1 VYYGQDEPAAAEG
14 VAVPDTVY
22 GVPLHPLVNHAVV
35 VLVPLAVLGTLVIAA
50 VPRWRTA
57 YGWLV
62 VALSAV
68 AFASVPVATR
78 SGRNL
83 KASLDLGGPALEKI
97 QEHQMMGDRL
107 IWAVGAMLVLDLV
120 LMLMH
125 RTGRPTGQTTLVGV
139 LASIAGLVALVLVV
153 LTGHLGAQAV
163 WNPAG

>member
-1 VYYGQDEPAAAEG
+1 M
-14 VAVPDTVY
+14 PDTVF

-35 VLVPLAVLGTLVIAA
+35 VLVPLAVLGTLIVTV

-62 VALSAV
+62 LALTGV

-83 KASLDLGGPALEKI
+83 EASLELGGPALEKV
-97 QEHQMMGDRL
+97 QDHQVMGDRV
-107 IWAVGAMLVLDLV
+107 IWAVGTMLVLDLA

-125 RTGRPTGQTTLVGV
+125 RAGRPAGQTTIIGV

-153 LTGHLGAQAV
+153 LTGHLGAAAV

>member
-1 VYYGQDEPAAAEG
+1 M
-14 VAVPDTVY
+14 
-22 GVPLHPLVNHAVV
+22 
-35 VLVPLAVLGTLVIAA
+35 
-50 VPRWRTA
+50 

-62 VALSAV
+62 VALAAV

-83 KASLDLGGPALEKI
+83 EASLDLGGPVLDKVL
-97 QEHQMMGDRL
+97 EHQAMADRV
-107 IWAVGAMLVLDLV
+107 IWAVGVMFGLDLV

-125 RTGRPTGQTTLVGV
+125 RAGRPTGQATLVAV
-139 LASIAGLVALVLVV
+139 LASIAGLIALVLVV

>member
-1 VYYGQDEPAAAEG
+1 
-14 VAVPDTVY
+14 VPDTVF

-35 VLVPLAVLGTLVIAA
+35 VLVPLAVLGTLIVTV

-62 VALSAV
+62 LALTGV

-83 KASLDLGGPALEKI
+83 EASLELGGPALDKV
-97 QEHQMMGDRL
+97 QEHQEMGDRL
-107 IWAVGAMLVLDLV
+107 IWAVGAMFVLDLV
-120 LMLMH
+120 MMLMH
-125 RTGRPTGQTTLVGV
+125 RAGRPSGQATLIGV
-139 LASIAGLVALVLVV
+139 LASIAGLVALVVVV

>member
-1 VYYGQDEPAAAEG
+1 
-14 VAVPDTVY
+14 VPDTVF

-35 VLVPLAVLGTLVIAA
+35 VLVPLAVLGTLLITI

-62 VALSAV
+62 VALSAA

-83 KASLDLGGPALEKI
+83 EASLELGGPVLDKV
-97 QEHQMMGDRL
+97 QEHQEMGDRL
-107 IWAVGAMLVLDLV
+107 IWAAGAMFVLDLL

-125 RTGRPTGQTTLVGV
+125 RSGRPTGQATLVAV
-139 LASIAGLVALVLVV
+139 LASIAGLIALVLVV

>member
-1 VYYGQDEPAAAEG
+1 ML
-14 VAVPDTVY
+14 PDTIY

-62 VALSAV
+62 VALAAV

-78 SGRNL
+78 SGRDL
-83 KASLDLGGPALEKI
+83 QESLGLGGPALEKV
-97 QEHQMMGDRL
+97 QEHQQMGDRL
-107 IWAVGAMLVLDLV
+107 IWAVGAMLVLDLA

-125 RTGRPTGQTTLVGV
+125 RAGRPSGQTTIVAV
-139 LASIAGLVALVLVV
+139 LASIAGLAALVIVV
-153 LTGHLGAQAV
+153 LTGHLGASAV

>member
-1 VYYGQDEPAAAEG
+1 M
-14 VAVPDTVY
+14 PDTVF
-22 GVPLHPLVNHAVV
+22 GVPLHPLVNHAVI
-35 VLVPLAVLGTLVIAA
+35 VLVPLAVLGTLVITA

-68 AFASVPVATR
+68 AFVSVPVATR

-83 KASLDLGGPALEKI
+83 EASLELGGPALEKV
-97 QEHQMMGDRL
+97 QDHQTMGDRV
-107 IWAVGAMLVLDLV
+107 IWAVGAMFVLDLV
-120 LMLMH
+120 VMLMH
-125 RTGRPTGQTTLVGV
+125 RSGRPAGQTTLVGV

-153 LTGHLGAQAV
+153 LTGHLGAAAV

>member
-1 VYYGQDEPAAAEG
+1 M
-14 VAVPDTVY
+14 PDTVF
-22 GVPLHPLVNHAVV
+22 GVPLHPLVNHAAV
-35 VLVPLAVLGTLVIAA
+35 VLVPLAVLGTLLITV
-50 VPRWRTA
+50 VPRWRTV

-62 VALSAV
+62 VALAAV
-68 AFASVPVATR
+68 AFATVPVVTR

-83 KASLDLGGPALEKI
+83 EASLELGGPVLDKVREGCVI
-97 QEHQMMGDRL
+97 PRDFGWHQEMGDRV
-107 IWAVGAMLVLDLV
+107 IWAVGAMFVLDLV

-125 RTGRPTGQTTLVGV
+125 RAGRPTGQANLVAV

>member
-1 VYYGQDEPAAAEG
+1 
-14 VAVPDTVY
+14 VPDTVF
-22 GVPLHPLVNHAVV
+22 GVPLHPLVNHAVI
-35 VLVPLAVLGTLVIAA
+35 VLVPLAVLGTLVITA

-68 AFASVPVATR
+68 AFVSVPVATR

-83 KASLDLGGPALEKI
+83 EASLELGGPALEKV
-97 QEHQMMGDRL
+97 QDHQVMGDRV
-107 IWAVGAMLVLDLV
+107 IWAVGTMLVLDLA

-125 RTGRPTGQTTLVGV
+125 RAGRPAGQTTIIGV

-153 LTGHLGAQAV
+153 LTGHLGAAAV

>member
-1 VYYGQDEPAAAEG
+1 
-14 VAVPDTVY
+14 VPDTVF

-35 VLVPLAVLGTLVIAA
+35 VLVPLAVLGTLIVTV

-62 VALSAV
+62 LALTGV

-83 KASLDLGGPALEKI
+83 EASLELGGPALDKV
-97 QEHQMMGDRL
+97 QEHQEMGDRL
-107 IWAVGAMLVLDLV
+107 IWAVGAMFVLDLV
-120 LMLMH
+120 MMMMH
-125 RTGRPTGQTTLVGV
+125 RAGRPSGQATLIGV
-139 LASIAGLVALVLVV
+139 LASIAGLVALVMVV

>member
-1 VYYGQDEPAAAEG
+1 
-14 VAVPDTVY
+14 VPDTVF
-22 GVPLHPLVNHAVV
+22 GVPLHPLVNHAAV
-35 VLVPLAVLGTLVIAA
+35 VLVPLAVLGTLLITV
-50 VPRWRTA
+50 VPRWRTV

-62 VALSAV
+62 VALAAV
-68 AFASVPVATR
+68 AFATVPVVTR

-83 KASLDLGGPALEKI
+83 EASLELGGPVLDKVR
-97 QEHQMMGDRL
+97 EHQEMGDRV
-107 IWAVGAMLVLDLV
+107 IWAMFVLDLV

-125 RTGRPTGQTTLVGV
+125 RAGRPTGQANLVAV

>member
-1 VYYGQDEPAAAEG
+1 M
-14 VAVPDTVY
+14 PDTVF

-35 VLVPLAVLGTLVIAA
+35 VLVPLAVLGTLIVTV

-62 VALSAV
+62 LALTGV

-83 KASLDLGGPALEKI
+83 EASLELGGPALDKV
-97 QEHQMMGDRL
+97 QEHQEMGDRL
-107 IWAVGAMLVLDLV
+107 IWAVGAMFVLDLV
-120 LMLMH
+120 MMMMH
-125 RTGRPTGQTTLVGV
+125 RAGRPSGQATLIGV
-139 LASIAGLVALVLVV
+139 LASIAGLVALVVVV

>member
-1 VYYGQDEPAAAEG
+1 
-14 VAVPDTVY
+14 VPDTVF
-22 GVPLHPLVNHAVV
+22 GVPLHPLVNHAVI
-35 VLVPLAVLGTLVIAA
+35 VLVPLAVLGTLLITV
-50 VPRWRTA
+50 VPRWRSV

-62 VALSAV
+62 VALAAV

-83 KASLDLGGPALEKI
+83 EASLELGGPALDKVL
-97 QEHQMMGDRL
+97 EHQEMADRV
-107 IWAVGAMLVLDLV
+107 IWAVGVMFGLDLV

-125 RTGRPTGQTTLVGV
+125 RAGRPTGQATLVAV

>member
-1 VYYGQDEPAAAEG
+1 
-14 VAVPDTVY
+14 VPDTVF

-62 VALSAV
+62 AGLAAV
-68 AFASVPVATR
+68 AFAAVPVTTR

-83 KASLDLGGPALEKI
+83 EASLELGGPVLDKV
-97 QEHQMMGDRL
+97 QEHQEMGDRL
-107 IWAVGAMLVLDLV
+107 IWAAGAMFVLDLV

-125 RTGRPTGQTTLVGV
+125 RAGRPTGQTTLVGV
-139 LASIAGLVALVLVV
+139 LASIAGLVALVVVV

>member
-1 VYYGQDEPAAAEG
+1 
-14 VAVPDTVY
+14 VPDTVF

-35 VLVPLAVLGTLVIAA
+35 VLVPLAVLGTLIVTV

-62 VALSAV
+62 LALTGV

-83 KASLDLGGPALEKI
+83 EASLELGGPALDKV
-97 QEHQMMGDRL
+97 QEHQEMGDRL
-107 IWAVGAMLVLDLV
+107 IWAVGAMFVLDLV
-120 LMLMH
+120 MMLMH
-125 RTGRPTGQTTLVGV
+125 RAGRPSGQATLIGV
-139 LASIAGLVALVLVV
+139 LASIAGLVALVMVV

>member
-1 VYYGQDEPAAAEG
+1 
-14 VAVPDTVY
+14 VPDTVF

-35 VLVPLAVLGTLVIAA
+35 VLVPLAVLGTLIVTV

-62 VALSAV
+62 LALTGV

-83 KASLDLGGPALEKI
+83 EASLELGGPALDKV
-97 QEHQMMGDRL
+97 QEHQEMGDRL
-107 IWAVGAMLVLDLV
+107 IWAVGAMFVLDLV
-120 LMLMH
+120 MMMMH
-125 RTGRPTGQTTLVGV
+125 RAGRPSGQATLIGV
-139 LASIAGLVALVLVV
+139 LASIAGLVALVVVV

>member
-1 VYYGQDEPAAAEG
+1 M
-14 VAVPDTVY
+14 PDTVF
-22 GVPLHPLVNHAVV
+22 GVPLHPLVNHAVI
-35 VLVPLAVLGTLVIAA
+35 VLVPLAVLGTLVITA

-68 AFASVPVATR
+68 AFVSVPVATR

-83 KASLDLGGPALEKI
+83 EASLELGGPALEKV
-97 QEHQMMGDRL
+97 QDHQVMGDRV
-107 IWAVGAMLVLDLV
+107 IWAVGTMLVLDLA

-125 RTGRPTGQTTLVGV
+125 RAGRPAGQTTIIGV

-153 LTGHLGAQAV
+153 LTGHLGAAAV

>member
-1 VYYGQDEPAAAEG
+1 VL
-14 VAVPDTVY
+14 PDTIY

-62 VALSAV
+62 VALTAV
-68 AFASVPVATR
+68 AFATVPVATR
-78 SGRNL
+78 SGRKL
-83 KASLDLGGPALEKI
+83 QGSLDLGGPALEKV
-97 QEHQMMGDRL
+97 QEHQTMGDRL
-107 IWAVGAMLVLDLV
+107 IWAVGAMLVLDLA

-125 RTGRPTGQTTLVGV
+125 RAGRPAGQTTIVAV
-139 LASIAGLVALVLVV
+139 LASIAGLAALVIVV
-153 LTGHLGAQAV
+153 LTGHLGATAV